1 MGKGKERSIESTVEK
16 AKPDYDFYYDSEIDD
31 EVSETWINIYLK
43 EDNTMKIMYTVMD
56 YAKEIASK
64 VNGEVKVVDKP
75 NGVQKVGIQ
84 LPMAEN
90 NTAPIVY
97 VDEMFNEGRSI
108 DSIIKYINDN
118 VDKGNYNR
126 TFNIDFLDDFE
137 QVKERLGAKL
147 YNINTSAEVFRNA
160 TEYGFDDLI
169 IVPYVLVEKDTDGQA
184 TIKVTKDLLER
195 WNVTADEVIDI
206 ALEREKANMKV
217 MSMLDTLKEMGLP
230 VDELPPLPEEDQQI
244 IVTNKLKVNGAISVL
259 FAKEKLA
266 EYFPN
271 GYIIMPSSIHEVIAV
286 AYDEN
291 VEPYTEMVREVNAT
305 QVAPEEQLSDHAYVF
320 AGR

>member
-1 MGKGKERSIESTVEK
+1 
-16 AKPDYDFYYDSEIDD
+16 
-31 EVSETWINIYLK
+31 
-43 EDNTMKIMYTVMD
+43 
-56 YAKEIASK
+56 
-64 VNGEVKVVDKP
+64 
-75 NGVQKVGIQ
+75 
-84 LPMAEN
+84 
-90 NTAPIVY
+90 
-97 VDEMFNEGRSI
+97 
-108 DSIIKYINDN
+108 
-118 VDKGNYNR
+118 
-126 TFNIDFLDDFE
+126 
-137 QVKERLGAKL
+137 
-147 YNINTSAEVFRNA
+147 
-160 TEYGFDDLI
+160 
-169 IVPYVLVEKDTDGQA
+169 VPYVLVEKDTDGQA